1 MTILYQFLWPNY
13 RSPQHSVVS
22 EIIASPLKISSRN
35 WSMIIDHVINTIL
48 ALSFIRYIYIMHIW
62 SLLGFPWP
70 STICSKPNHCVFC
83 CLKRSFIA
91 SSLEIDHHY
100 TIRALSC
107 RMSHEFMMFFLQQ
120 YECHM
125 QLHVPHPATINS
137 CQISS
142 KNQLVSK
149 I

>member
-1 MTILYQFLWPNY
+1 MLINISCDNFESNY

-35 WSMIIDHVINTIL
+35 WSMSMSSIL
-48 ALSFIRYIYIMHIW
+48 FKHSVLLDIHIW
-62 SLLGFPWP
+62 SLLGYPWLP
-70 STICSKPNHCVFC
+70 TICSKPTHCGC
-83 CLKRSFIA
+83 CCSKRSYIA
-91 SSLEIDHHY
+91 SSSLEIDHHY

-120 YECHM
+120 HECHM